1 MMTSGPWELSALK
14 TAGTSYGVVP
24 LPGTDGNHETVSGPD
39 LWTLFDNRDVNR
51 AHWATEFARW
61 LTSAEQDER
70 FNVAVGNLPLRS
82 SEATSPAFLAQARE
96 LPGLDVIQAN
106 AANARTSRPT
116 VPGYTGLSEA
126 VGNAVA
132 HVLQGEGSPRTAL
145 QDAAEA
151 ADRALRQG

>member
-1 MMTSGPWELSALK
+1 M
-14 TAGTSYGVVP
+14 
-24 LPGTDGNHETVSGPD
+24 SGPD

-106 AANARTSRPT
+106 AANARTSRP
-116 VPGYTGLSEA
+116 P
-126 VGNAVA
+126 
-132 HVLQGEGSPRTAL
+132 SPATPACPRPSGTPWPTSCRARGPRGQPCRTPPRRPTEL
-145 QDAAEA
+145 FDKV
-151 ADRALRQG
+151 RSRR